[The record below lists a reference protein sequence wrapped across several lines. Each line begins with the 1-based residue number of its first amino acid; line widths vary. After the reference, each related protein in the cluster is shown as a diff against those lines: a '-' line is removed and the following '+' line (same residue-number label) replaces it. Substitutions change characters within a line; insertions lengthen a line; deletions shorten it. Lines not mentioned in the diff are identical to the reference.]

1 MLRGSIRMS
10 SGTRKSPAASQVH
23 ASERTILSSVGRS
36 WRAKKA
42 ITDATNETATESVE
56 MKPAT
61 RRGIRVPASVIRSA
75 PASGEIRQT
84 QAAASTSA
92 PEGREPVDVELEV
105 PAVEGDDETEPD
117 DDLRGRDGHHRDR
130 EDLPVAVSEPS
141 GERDEGEV
149 RPVEHDRERE
159 QDDER
164 IAPQEHAQRARGEE
178 KARHGEVER
187 DLGTHHRPSDA
198 SSSGARRLWPPST
211 TPPTAATSSTID
223 VTSHASRWSVRN
235 NRPISAG
242 EPKAASMSASSD
254 SESPAV
260 RPSATITSTRIAA
273 PASTPPTACHDG
285 PPVHGEASVRSP
297 R

>member
-56 MKPAT
+56 MK
-61 RRGIRVPASVIRSA
+61 
-75 PASGEIRQT
+75 QT

-117 DDLRGRDGHHRDR
+117 DDLRGRDRHHRDG
-130 EDLPVAVSEPS
+130 EDLSVAVAEPS

-149 RPVEHDRERE
+149 RAVEHDLERE
-159 QDDER
+159 QDDQR
-164 IAPQEHAQRARGEE
+164 IAPQEHAERTRGEE
-178 KARHGEVER
+178 KARHGQVQR

-223 VTSHASRWSVRN
+223 VTSNASRWSVRN
-235 NRPISAG
+235 SRPISAG
-242 EPKAASMSASSD
+242 EPKAASMSASSRRRPLAP
-254 SESPAV
+254 SPIAM
-260 RPSATITSTRIAA
+260 ITSTRIAP
-273 PASTPPTACHDG
+273 PASTPPTNCQLG
-285 PPVHGEASVRSP
+285 PPVHTVSARCP
-297 R
+297 T